1 MIRML
6 RLKEVIKGEVVKE
19 QDLVKKGVEIQ
30 KMFVFFG
37 AIHRNNKVN
46 LTVEFCYFGTCFI
59 KCRPHLFPQLFLN
72 IQNHT
77 ILFTY

>member
-6 RLKEVIKGEVVKE
+6 RLKEVIKEEMVKE
-19 QDLVKKGVEIQ
+19 QVKKEW
-30 KMFVFFG
+30 KYKKCFG

-46 LTVEFCYFGTCFI
+46 LIVEFCYFGTCSI

-72 IQNHT
+72 IQNRQHT
-77 ILFTY
+77 ILFTN